1 MQLISQSIM
10 QRPWEGAAAKS
21 YGRRDFRSTK
31 PDRTMGKGCELRSL
45 SLSLAS

>member
-1 MQLISQSIM
+1 MQLISQPIIHLNC
-10 QRPWEGAAAKS
+10 EGAAAKS

-45 SLSLAS
+45 SISLAS